1 MSFVPAH
8 DLFSHLPIPD
18 RAKDDLAHRMG
29 EPSRHYHTL
38 HHLDLLWTR
47 HRRHR
52 SSARRPDQRFDT
64 PIALAIAYHDA
75 IYVGGASDNEIRSA
89 ALWLEVGATVEGLGE
104 DERLWVADTI
114 RATADHV
121 GAAASLDLT
130 EPGRY
135 ARQWV
140 LDLDLTP
147 LGETPEIFDGNM
159 ALLAAE
165 MPHLDDGQRRAA
177 LLAGLRH
184 FARARPLYRCA
195 AIATVFEEA
204 AQENLRRHVGTTGD
218 QLPHKPTT
226 GGGARQR

>member
-1 MSFVPAH
+1 MNPAH
-8 DLFSHLPIPD
+8 DLFAALPIPD
-18 RAKDDLAHRMG
+18 RAKVDLARRMG

-52 SSARRPDQRFDT
+52 SAAAGPDARFDGR
-64 PIALAIAYHDA
+64 IALAIAYHDA
-75 IYVGGASDNEIRSA
+75 VYVGGAHDNEDRSA
-89 ALWLEVGATVEGLGE
+89 ALWLEVAGAAGL
-104 DERLWVADTI
+104 DADDQLWVADTI

-121 GAAASLDLT
+121 GAAAGLDRADAGLH
-130 EPGRY
+130 

-147 LGETPEIFDGNM
+147 LGEAPDTFDANM

-165 MPHLDDGQRRAA
+165 MPHLASSQRRAA

-184 FARARPLYRCA
+184 FSTARPLYKCA
-195 AIATVFEEA
+195 AIATAFEA
-204 AQENLRRHVGTTGD
+204 AARENLRRHLGE
-218 QLPHKPTT
+218 
-226 GGGARQR
+226 GG